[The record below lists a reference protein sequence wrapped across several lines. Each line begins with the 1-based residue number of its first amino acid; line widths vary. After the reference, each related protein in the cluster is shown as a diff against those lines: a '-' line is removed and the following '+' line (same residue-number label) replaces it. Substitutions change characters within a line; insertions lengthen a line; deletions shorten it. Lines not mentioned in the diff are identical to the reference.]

1 MTSSFKR
8 RLSALLLA
16 AAYCGTGSA
25 APTLPQVT
33 AGQATFNQQGN
44 VFSITNTP
52 GTIINWQSFNI
63 GAGEITRFIQQNAD
77 SAVLNRVLGQD
88 PTKILGALQSNGKVF
103 LINPNGILFGQGS
116 RVDVNGLVASTL
128 NISDADFQAGRKR
141 FQAGAA
147 AGNVRNDGTIAT
159 PSGGQV
165 FLVAP
170 NVENTGIVTAPN
182 GDVILAAGH
191 SVQLVDSS
199 DPDLRVELA
208 APAGQAVNLGQVIA
222 RGGRIGIYG
231 ALVNQRGV
239 VNADSAV
246 MGANGRIVLKA
257 SGKTSLDAGSV
268 TSARGS
274 AGADGGT
281 VQVLGAQV
289 IVASGAGVDA
299 GGRNGGTVLVGGD
312 WQGGGSALRAQQT
325 SVAAGS
331 VIRADGVAGNGGK
344 VVLWSDGAT
353 SAHGTVSAR
362 GSAAGGAVET
372 SGHVLDVDGIAVD
385 AAGGTGRNGTWL
397 LDPYDIE
404 VVAGGKANANDVK
417 TASGGTSTGVTRVA
431 PTTLTAAG
439 TDIVLQAQHDLTVT
453 DALNAI
459 GSVHATAGNDININ
473 AQVGAGGDLDF
484 RAGNAFTLGANGLLT
499 TANYIDVSANQITL
513 AGNIAGKGQLPIL
526 TLTSADPTRAISIGT
541 GTNATSALA
550 LDAAAL
556 QRLGGNL
563 YEINVGNSAH
573 TGAVS
578 VDSALATKAN
588 VVLENAGDIH
598 VGAPVDL
605 SANTDS
611 RFIASQYANGGLID
625 IAGAVT
631 ASKSVLLQG
640 DRLAIGAPVSAAS
653 VTLQPNSADTHMVI
667 GVEGPGFAIG
677 QAALAN
683 VKANELTIGSLA
695 GGFGGI
701 DVAGPAS
708 IAAGKLTLDAGAG
721 ELAIM
726 APLGASGTLVLASTL
741 GIYER
746 GIDTFTGTVKA
757 GDVAV
762 RGGQVVLTGANEIGT
777 LSGKA
782 GGNLFSVVNQGGLR
796 IGTVD
801 GMTGIAAP
809 NAGMQFISG
818 GLLML
823 DAGIQ
828 GGTDATLDAAGI
840 AGSGLLQAGALTLK
854 SRAGIGTTTTPL
866 KTRTGTLIASNQ
878 GTGSLPINIAN
889 AGPLVLQRAV
899 QDGEGNG
906 GAIAIDSVGGMT
918 VPKFN
923 VDNGD
928 GEVRTNSGD
937 ISLTTHSPLTI
948 NGRVATT
955 SGNVRLLADNG
966 GALTIAAG
974 AHVQSDTG
982 NVSIKGG
989 TTQIAADSVTVSSPD
1004 KLQVTATST
1013 DNTTPPP
1020 PPPTP
1025 TLDACLANR
1034 GAAGCGPVLAAAL
1047 QVCTA
1052 NPSGPHCG
1060 ELLPTY
1066 DTCAAKPTTE
1076 GCAPVI
1082 KEHDAV
1088 TACMADPKAPGCAT
1102 TLPVYD
1108 VCKTDPATY
1117 GCSVVIKEHDAVTA
1131 CILDPKAPGCTATL
1145 PVYDVCKTDPT
1156 TYGCSAVIKEHDAV
1170 TACILDPKAPGC
1182 ATTLPPLDQCR
1193 ADGSGY
1199 GCVAVLARAR
1209 FDACLANPSGAGC
1222 GDVLPKL
1229 DVCKLTPSLE
1239 GCTQVLA
1246 LGFQA
1251 CLANPHDPS
1260 CGGILP
1266 TLTQCQGNSKLPGC
1280 DAVLPTLAQCI
1291 GSPSLQGCD
1300 VRLPTLAV
1308 CAAAPSTAGCEAV
1321 LPTASF
1327 CSTHPG
1333 DASCVTLSGSGGA
1346 GQSTQG
1352 TPVAQA
1358 VQTVVQVIN
1367 TATPAAQSTS
1377 VAGSGRADGKSDS
1390 DGSALKTGERSS
1402 GPAQAESTGVKNEK
1416 PATKMYCN

>member
-8 RLSALLLA
+8 RIGALALA
-16 AAYCGTGSA
+16 AAWCGIGTA
-25 APTLPQVT
+25 APTLPQVA

-52 GTIINWQSFNI
+52 GTIINWQSFNV

-103 LINPNGILFGQGS
+103 LINPNGILFGQGA

-141 FQAGAA
+141 FQAGPA
-147 AGNVRNDGTIAT
+147 AGTVRNDGTIAT
-159 PSGGQV
+159 PAGGQV
-165 FLVAP
+165 FLIAP
-170 NVENTGIVTAPN
+170 NVENTGIITAPN

-191 SVQLVDSS
+191 SVQLVDSN
-199 DPDLRVELA
+199 DPDLRVSLA
-208 APAGQAVNLGQVIA
+208 APGGQAVNLGQVIA
-222 RGGRIGIYG
+222 QGGRIGIYG
-231 ALVNQRGV
+231 ALVNQRGA

-257 SGKTSLDAGSV
+257 SGKATLDAGSV
-268 TSARGS
+268 TSARGG

-281 VQVLGAQV
+281 VQVLGGQV

-299 GGRNGGTVLVGGD
+299 SGRNGGTVLVGGD
-312 WQGGGSALRAQQT
+312 WQGGGSAMRAQQT
-325 SVAAGS
+325 RVALGS

-372 SGHVLDVDGIAVD
+372 SGHLLDVGGIAVD
-385 AAGGTGRNGTWL
+385 AAGGTGKNGTWL

-417 TASGGTSTGVTRVA
+417 TASGGTSTGVTLVA

-453 DALNAI
+453 DALNAA

-499 TANYIDVSANQITL
+499 TANYIDIGANQITL

-541 GTNATSALA
+541 GTGATGALL

-573 TGAVS
+573 KGLVS
-578 VDSALATKAN
+578 VDSGLATKAN

-605 SANTDS
+605 SANTGS
-611 RFIASQYANGGLID
+611 RFIASQYADGGLID

-640 DRLAIGAPVSAAS
+640 DHLTIGAPVSAGS
-653 VTLQPNSADTHMVI
+653 VTLQPNSAGTHMVI
-667 GVEGPGFAIG
+667 GSDGPGFAIG
-677 QAALAN
+677 QTALAN
-683 VKANELTIGSLA
+683 VKANELTIGGLA
-695 GGFGGI
+695 GSYGGI

-708 IAAGKLTLDAGAG
+708 LTTAKLTLDAGAG
-721 ELAIM
+721 ELAIL
-726 APLGASGTLVLASTL
+726 APLSASGTLALASTL

-746 GIDTFTGTVKA
+746 DMGTVRGTVKA
-757 GDVAV
+757 GNVAV

-782 GGNLFSVVNQGGLR
+782 SGNLFSVVNQGGLR

-801 GMTGIAAP
+801 GMSGITAP

-823 DAGIQ
+823 DAGVQ

-840 AGSGLLQAGALTLK
+840 AGSGLLQAGKLNLK
-854 SRAGIGTTTTPL
+854 SSAGIGTTTTPL

-878 GTGSLPINIAN
+878 GVGGLPINIAN
-889 AGPLVLQRAV
+889 TGPLVLTRAV
-899 QDGEGNG
+899 QDGDGNG
-906 GAIAIDSVGGMT
+906 GAIMVDSVGGMT
-918 VPKFN
+918 VPAFD
-923 VDNGD
+923 VTNGA

-974 AHVQSDTG
+974 AHVMSVSG
-982 NVSIKGG
+982 NVSLTGG
-989 TTQIAADSVTVSSPD
+989 TTQVAADSVTVSSPD
-1004 KLQVTATST
+1004 KLQVTTGGTTST
-1013 DNTTPPP
+1013 

-1025 TLDACLANR
+1025 TPTPTLDVCLANR
-1034 GAAGCGPVLAAAL
+1034 TAAGCGPVLEAAL
-1047 QVCTA
+1047 QVCVA

-1060 ELLPTY
+1060 EILPTY
-1066 DTCAAKPTTE
+1066 DTCAAQPTTA

-1088 TACMADPKAPGCAT
+1088 TACMANPKAPGCST

-1108 VCKTDPATY
+1108 VCKTNPATY
-1117 GCSVVIKEHDAVTA
+1117 GCSV
-1131 CILDPKAPGCTATL
+1131 
-1145 PVYDVCKTDPT
+1145 
-1156 TYGCSAVIKEHDAV
+1156 VIKEHDAV

-1199 GCVAVLARAR
+1199 GCAAVLARAR

-1229 DVCKLTPSLE
+1229 DVCKLTPSVE

-1280 DAVLPTLAQCI
+1280 DVVLPTLAQCI
-1291 GSPSLQGCD
+1291 GSPTLQGCD

-1308 CAAAPSTAGCEAV
+1308 CAAAPATAGCEAV

-1346 GQSTQG
+1346 GQNTKG

-1358 VQTVVQVIN
+1358 VQTVVQIIN
-1367 TATPAAQSTS
+1367 TTAPAVATLATSKGDGDASST
-1377 VAGSGRADGKSDS
+1377 KP
-1390 DGSALKTGERSS
+1390 GERAS
-1402 GPAQAESTGVKNEK
+1402 GPLQAEPIGVKNEK
-1416 PATKMYCN
+1416 PANKKMYCN

>member
-1 MTSSFKR
+1 M
-8 RLSALLLA
+8 
-16 AAYCGTGSA
+16 
-25 APTLPQVT
+25 
-33 AGQATFNQQGN
+33 
-44 VFSITNTP
+44 
-52 GTIINWQSFNI
+52 
-63 GAGEITRFIQQNAD
+63 
-77 SAVLNRVLGQD
+77 
-88 PTKILGALQSNGKVF
+88 
-103 LINPNGILFGQGS
+103 
-116 RVDVNGLVASTL
+116 
-128 NISDADFQAGRKR
+128 
-141 FQAGAA
+141 
-147 AGNVRNDGTIAT
+147 
-159 PSGGQV
+159 
-165 FLVAP
+165 
-170 NVENTGIVTAPN
+170 
-182 GDVILAAGH
+182 
-191 SVQLVDSS
+191 
-199 DPDLRVELA
+199 
-208 APAGQAVNLGQVIA
+208 
-222 RGGRIGIYG
+222 
-231 ALVNQRGV
+231 
-239 VNADSAV
+239 
-246 MGANGRIVLKA
+246 
-257 SGKTSLDAGSV
+257 
-268 TSARGS
+268 
-274 AGADGGT
+274 
-281 VQVLGAQV
+281 VQVLGGQV
-289 IVASGAGVDA
+289 DVASGAGVDA
-299 GGRNGGTVLVGGD
+299 SGRNGGTVLVGGD
-312 WQGGGSALRAQQT
+312 WQGGGSAMRAQQT
-325 SVAAGS
+325 RVAPGS
-331 VIRADGVAGNGGK
+331 VIRADGVVGNGGK
-344 VVLWSDGAT
+344 VALWSDGAT

-372 SGHVLDVDGIAVD
+372 SGHALDVGGIAVD
-385 AAGGTGRNGTWL
+385 AAGGTGKNGTWL

-417 TASGGTSTGVTRVA
+417 TTSGGTSTGVTLVA
-431 PTTLTAAG
+431 PSTLTAAG

-453 DALNAI
+453 DALNAA

-499 TANYIDVSANQITL
+499 TANYIDISANQITL

-541 GTNATSALA
+541 GTGATGTLL

-556 QRLGGNL
+556 QRLGSNL

-573 TGAVS
+573 KGLVS
-578 VDSALATKAN
+578 VDSGLATKAN
-588 VVLENAGDIH
+588 VVLENAGDIR
-598 VGAPVDL
+598 VGAAVDL
-605 SANTDS
+605 SANTGS
-611 RFIASQYANGGLID
+611 RFIASQYADGGLID

-640 DRLAIGAPVSAAS
+640 DRLAIGAPVSAGS
-653 VTLQPNSADTHMVI
+653 VTLQPNTAGTHMVI
-667 GVEGPGFAIG
+667 GTDGPGFAIG
-677 QAALAN
+677 QTALAN
-683 VKANELTIGSLA
+683 VKANELTIGGLA
-695 GGFGGI
+695 GSYGGI

-708 IAAGKLTLDAGAG
+708 LTAAKLTLDAGTG
-721 ELAIM
+721 ELAIL
-726 APLGASGTLVLASTL
+726 APLSASGTLALASTL

-746 GIDTFTGTVKA
+746 GMDTANGTVGGTIKA
-757 GDVAV
+757 GNVAV

-782 GGNLFSVVNQGGLR
+782 SGNLFSVVNQGGLR

-801 GMTGIAAP
+801 GMSGITAP

-823 DAGIQ
+823 DAGIA

-840 AGSGLLQAGALTLK
+840 AGSGLLQAGKLNLK
-854 SRAGIGTTTTPL
+854 SSAGIGTTTTPL

-878 GTGSLPINIAN
+878 GVGSLPINIAN
-889 AGPLVLQRAV
+889 TGPLVLTRAV

-906 GAIAIDSVGGMT
+906 GAIAIDSVGGMI
-918 VPKFN
+918 VPQFN
-923 VDNGD
+923 VKNGD

-937 ISLTTHSPLTI
+937 INLTTHSPLTI

-966 GALTIAAG
+966 GVLKISDTANVLSVSGNVTITAGSTEIAADTVKG
-974 AHVQSDTG
+974 AHVDVTTT
-982 NVSIKGG
+982 NGG
-989 TTQIAADSVTVSSPD
+989 T
-1004 KLQVTATST
+1004 
-1013 DNTTPPP
+1013 TTPPP
-1020 PPPTP
+1020 IPTP
-1025 TLDACLANR
+1025 TLDVCLANR
-1034 GAAGCGPVLAAAL
+1034 TAAGCGPVLEAAL
-1047 QVCTA
+1047 QVCVA

-1060 ELLPTY
+1060 EILPTY
-1066 DTCAAKPTTE
+1066 DTCAAQPTTA

-1088 TACMADPKAPGCAT
+1088 TACMANPKAPGCST

-1108 VCKTDPATY
+1108 VCKTNPATY

-1131 CILDPKAPGCTATL
+1131 CIADPKG
-1145 PVYDVCKTDPT
+1145 
-1156 TYGCSAVIKEHDAV
+1156 
-1170 TACILDPKAPGC
+1170 PGC

-1199 GCVAVLARAR
+1199 GCAAVLARAR

-1229 DVCKLTPSLE
+1229 DVCKLTPSVE

-1260 CGGILP
+1260 CSGILP

-1280 DAVLPTLAQCI
+1280 DVVLPTLAQCI
-1291 GSPSLQGCD
+1291 GSPTLQGCD

-1327 CSTHPG
+1327 CSTHPA

-1346 GQSTQG
+1346 GQNTQG

-1358 VQTVVQVIN
+1358 VQTVVQIIN
-1367 TATPAAQSTS
+1367 TTAPAVTTLATSKGDGDASST
-1377 VAGSGRADGKSDS
+1377 KP
-1390 DGSALKTGERSS
+1390 GERAS
-1402 GPAQAESTGVKNEK
+1402 GPLQAEPIGVKNEK
-1416 PATKMYCN
+1416 PATKLYCN

>member
-1 MTSSFKR
+1 MMTSSFKR

-16 AAYCGTGSA
+16 AAYCGTGNA
-25 APTLPQVT
+25 APTLPQVA
-33 AGQATFNQQGN
+33 AGQATFNQQGS

-63 GAGEITRFIQQNAD
+63 GAGEITRFIQQNAG

-103 LINPNGILFGQGS
+103 LINPNGILFGQGA

-141 FQAGAA
+141 FQAGTV
-147 AGNVRNDGTIAT
+147 AGSVRNDGTIAT

-165 FLVAP
+165 FLIAP
-170 NVENTGIVTAPN
+170 NVENTGIVAAPN

-191 SVQLVDSS
+191 SVQLVDSN

-222 RGGRIGIYG
+222 HGGRIGIYG

-257 SGKTSLDAGSV
+257 SGKTTLDAGSV
-268 TSARGS
+268 TSARGH

-281 VQVLGAQV
+281 VQVLGGQV
-289 IVASGAGVDA
+289 DVASGAGVDA
-299 GGRNGGTVLVGGD
+299 SGRNGGTALVGGD

-325 SVAAGS
+325 RVAAGS
-331 VIRADGVAGNGGK
+331 LIRADGIAGNGGK

-362 GSAAGGAVET
+362 GGAAGGAVET
-372 SGHVLDVDGIAVD
+372 SGHALDVDGIAVD
-385 AAGGTGRNGTWL
+385 AAGGTGKNGTWL

-404 VVAGGKANANDVK
+404 VVAGGTANANDVK
-417 TASGGTSTGVTRVA
+417 TSGGGVATGVTRVA
-431 PTTLTAAG
+431 PSTLTAAG
-439 TDIVLQAQHDLTVT
+439 TDVVLQAQHDLTVT
-453 DALNAI
+453 DALGAA
-459 GSVHATAGNDININ
+459 GSVHATAGNDISIN
-473 AQVGAGGDLDF
+473 AQVSAGGDLDF
-484 RAGNAFTLGANGLLT
+484 RAGNAFTLGANGMLST
-499 TANYIDVSANQITL
+499 TNDIDVSANQITL
-513 AGNIAGKGQLPIL
+513 AGNILSKGQLPIL
-526 TLTSADPTRAISIGT
+526 TLTSADPGRAIGIGT
-541 GTNATSALA
+541 GTGPAGALV

-556 QRLGGNL
+556 QRLGSNL

-573 TGAVS
+573 TGTVS
-578 VDSALATKAN
+578 VDSGLATTAN
-588 VVLENAGDIH
+588 VVLENEGDIL
-598 VGAPVDL
+598 VRAPINL
-605 SANTDS
+605 SANTGS
-611 RFIASQYANGGLID
+611 RFIASQYASGGLID

-640 DRLAIGAPVSAAS
+640 DRLSIGAPVSAAS
-653 VTLQPNSADTHMVI
+653 VTLQPNSADTHMAI
-667 GVEGPGFAIG
+667 GVDGTGFALG
-677 QAALAN
+677 PTALAN
-683 VKANELTIGSLA
+683 VKANELTIGALA
-695 GGFGGI
+695 GGYGGI

-708 IAAGKLTLDAGAG
+708 FATTKLTLDAGAG

-726 APLGASGTLVLASTL
+726 APLGASGMLALTSTL

-746 GIDTFTGTVKA
+746 DAGTIRV

-762 RGGQVVLTGANEIGT
+762 RGGQVVLTGANVIGT

-809 NAGMQFISG
+809 NASMQFVSG
-818 GLLML
+818 GQLML
-823 DAGIQ
+823 DAGVQ
-828 GGTDATLDAAGI
+828 GGADATLDAAGI
-840 AGSGLLQAGALTLK
+840 VGSGLLQAGALNLK
-854 SRAGIGTTTTPL
+854 SSAGIGTTTTPL
-866 KTRTGTLIASNQ
+866 KTRAGSLIASNQ

-889 AGPLVLQRAV
+889 AGPLVLTRAV
-899 QDGEGNG
+899 QDGDGNG

-923 VDNGD
+923 VANGD

-937 ISLTTHSPLTI
+937 IGLTTHSPLTI

-974 AHVQSDTG
+974 ANVTSVSG
-982 NVSIKGG
+982 NVSLTGG
-989 TTQIAADSVTVSSPD
+989 TTQIAADTVTVSSPD

-1013 DNTTPPP
+1013 DTTPPPP

-1034 GAAGCGPVLAAAL
+1034 TAAGCGPVLDAAL

-1066 DTCAAKPTTE
+1066 ATCAAQPTTP

-1088 TACMADPKAPGCAT
+1088 TACIADPKAPGCATTLPVYDVCKADPATYGCSVVIKEHDAVAACIADPKAPGCAT

-1108 VCKTDPATY
+1108 VCKTDPTTY
-1117 GCSVVIKEHDAVTA
+1117 GCSVVIKEHDAVAA
-1131 CILDPKAPGCTATL
+1131 CIA
-1145 PVYDVCKTDPT
+1145 
-1156 TYGCSAVIKEHDAV
+1156 
-1170 TACILDPKAPGC
+1170 DPKAPGC

-1193 ADGSGY
+1193 ADGGVY
-1199 GCVAVLARAR
+1199 GCAAVLARAR

-1229 DVCKLTPSLE
+1229 DVCKLTPSVE
-1239 GCTQVLA
+1239 GCSQVLA
-1246 LGFQA
+1246 LTFQA

-1300 VRLPTLAV
+1300 VRLPSLAV

-1333 DASCVTLSGSGGA
+1333 DVSCVALSGSGGA
-1346 GQSTQG
+1346 GQNTQG

-1358 VQTVVQVIN
+1358 VQTVVQLIN
-1367 TATPAAQSTS
+1367 TSTPAVATATAPASGG
-1377 VAGSGRADGKSDS
+1377 AGSGGDASAVKTSD
-1390 DGSALKTGERSS
+1390 RVS

-1416 PATKMYCN
+1416 PAIKAYCN